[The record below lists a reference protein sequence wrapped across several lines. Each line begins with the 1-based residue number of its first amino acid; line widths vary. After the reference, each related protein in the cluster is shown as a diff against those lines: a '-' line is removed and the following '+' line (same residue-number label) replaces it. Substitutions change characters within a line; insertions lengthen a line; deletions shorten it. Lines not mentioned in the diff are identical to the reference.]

1 MEKGLLVVVSGPSG
15 VGKGTICQKLYQEK
29 DIVQSVSVTTRSA
42 RAGEINGVHYYFK
55 TIDEYKAMKEANEFL
70 ETFEVFGN
78 FYGTPKKKVFDE
90 MEKGNNV
97 LLEIDVQG
105 GLNVKKNFSDSVLI
119 FVLPPSREELKARL
133 IGRKT
138 ESEAQIEIRTAK
150 AVQEMKEY
158 ANYDYIVVNDDLDTC
173 INQIKNIINSEKN
186 KTSRNIDFAEK
197 IIKGDKND

>member
-1 MEKGLLVVVSGPSG
+1 MEKGLLVVVSGHSG